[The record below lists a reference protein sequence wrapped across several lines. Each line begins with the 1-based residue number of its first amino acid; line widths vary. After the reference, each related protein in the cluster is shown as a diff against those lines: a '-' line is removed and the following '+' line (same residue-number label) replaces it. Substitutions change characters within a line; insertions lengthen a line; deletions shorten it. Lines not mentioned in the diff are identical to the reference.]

1 MNKIFF
7 KKDTLIR
14 KEHFWLLLLTLD
26 GRRFLVS
33 PKFIE
38 VLKII
43 NWNTLENINKTFSN
57 FNEWEI
63 ENLINLLV
71 KKEILVLREK
81 YNIFNIKILEND
93 FISKDTMSF
102 PRTVYWEATQICNFK
117 CIHCY
122 SESNTKWFEWLEL
135 AIIKNLIDEMVKNW
149 VEFFNIGWWEPLMY
163 EHIFEIIKYCFTKW
177 LRIELT
183 TNWSL
188 LNDYNIKK
196 LKHCWLKFIQISI
209 DWSNKKSFE
218 EMRPWSNFELIK
230 ENIKKLVVNDFIVS
244 VNTVLTK
251 INHLEILDI
260 INLSEKLGT
269 SFYKVS
275 PLMETWR
282 WWDNMKNIQLS
293 LKELKNVYE
302 WIFDFQKNN
311 RNKKFNVIVNK
322 NVLKPSIKNISW
334 MPDCHYWCPAWRSTC
349 WIDSYWNVYPCS
361 YMNNEDLICWNI
373 QNESLLD
380 IWKQSKI
387 MKDIREVDK
396 IDWKC
401 DSCKYIDT
409 CRWWCRA
416 TAYLRYNKLNASDP
430 LCVANL

>member
-26 GRRFLVS
+26 WRRFLVS

-38 VLKII
+38 VLKKV
-43 NWNTLENINKTFSN
+43 NWNTLEYLTNYFPD
-57 FNEWEI
+57 FNSWEI
-63 ENLINLLV
+63 KNLVDLLV
-71 KKEILVLREK
+71 KKEVLVLKEDYK
-81 YNIFNIKILEND
+81 IFDIKFIENN
-93 FISKDTMSF
+93 FISNDTMSF

-117 CIHCY
+117 CVHCY
-122 SESNTKWFEWLEL
+122 SESNTKWFKWVEF

-163 EHIFEIIKYCFTKW
+163 DHIFEVIQYCSSKW

-188 LNDYNIKK
+188 LSDYSVKK
-196 LKHCWLKFIQISI
+196 LKHCWLKFIQISL
-209 DWSNKKSFE
+209 DWATKNSFE

-230 ENIKKLVVNDFIVS
+230 ENIKKLVKNWFTVS

-275 PLMETWR
+275 PLM
-282 WWDNMKNIQLS
+282 
-293 LKELKNVYE
+293 
-302 WIFDFQKNN
+302 
-311 RNKKFNVIVNK
+311 
-322 NVLKPSIKNISW
+322 
-334 MPDCHYWCPAWRSTC
+334 
-349 WIDSYWNVYPCS
+349 
-361 YMNNEDLICWNI
+361 
-373 QNESLLD
+373 
-380 IWKQSKI
+380 
-387 MKDIREVDK
+387 
-396 IDWKC
+396 
-401 DSCKYIDT
+401 
-409 CRWWCRA
+409 
-416 TAYLRYNKLNASDP
+416 
-430 LCVANL
+430 